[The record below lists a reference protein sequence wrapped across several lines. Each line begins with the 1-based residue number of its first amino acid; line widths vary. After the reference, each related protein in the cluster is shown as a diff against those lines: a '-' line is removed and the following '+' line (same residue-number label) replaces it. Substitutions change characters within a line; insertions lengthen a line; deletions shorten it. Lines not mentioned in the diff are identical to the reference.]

1 MGVAWGASQ
10 SLGKMAVSTGY
21 GFLGL
26 IFWQLVVGAIVL
38 GPICLLTGRF
48 RVGRGAMVFAVVIA
62 LIGTIIPNTA
72 FYISVARLPA
82 GIMSIL
88 IATVPL
94 IAFPIA
100 LAMGMDRISG
110 LRLAGL
116 GCGIAGVA
124 LIALPA
130 ASLPSPAMVAYLPLA
145 MVGPLFYAIESNVVA
160 RYGTAGMNA
169 VQAMFLVSVTGAVM
183 ILPLV
188 LATGQWIDPMQ
199 PWGRAEWA
207 LIAGSVAHAV
217 AYASY
222 IWLASQA
229 GAVFASQTSYIVT
242 GTGVIWAMVLLG
254 ERFSPW
260 VWAALAVMLAGLA
273 LVQPRQRAMHVS
285 GAVGE
290 KQH

>member
-1 MGVAWGASQ
+1 MLIAMGVTWGASQ
-10 SLGKMAVSTGY
+10 SLGKMAVSTGH
-21 GFLGL
+21 GFFGL
-26 IFWQLVVGAIVL
+26 IFWQLVVGALVL
-38 GPICLLTGRF
+38 GPICLLGGRF
-48 RVGRGAMVFAVVIA
+48 RVTLPGMVFAVGIA
-62 LIGTIIPNTA
+62 IIGTIIPNTA

-94 IAFPIA
+94 LAFPIA

-110 LRLAGL
+110 MRLAGL

-124 LIALPA
+124 LIALPS
-130 ASLPSPAMVAYLPLA
+130 ASLPTPDMVAYLPLA
-145 MVGPLFYAIESNVVA
+145 LIGPLFYAIESNVVA
-160 RYGTAGMNA
+160 RFGTAGMNA

-183 ILPLV
+183 ILPVV
-188 LATGQWIDPMQ
+188 LATGQWIDPRA

-222 IWLASQA
+222 VWLASQA
-229 GAVFASQTSYIVT
+229 GAVFASQASYIVT
-242 GTGVIWAMVLLG
+242 GTGVVWAMVLLG

-273 LVQPRQRAMHVS
+273 LVQPRPRVAS
-285 GAVGE
+285 PA
-290 KQH
+290 